1 MKTKNIVLTVAVVV
15 AVIALMET
23 ACARN
28 NGGGTQNKAS
38 ETGIVTNDNGSVS
51 RTYVESTIS
60 TNGNMVTEHRRETRT
75 TLDTEGN
82 MLATSTS
89 EYAQSYPV
97 GDVWGEKTAE
107 GKAAEPTGGLAAG
120 AESVANDSFMG
131 LKFGEV
137 FGLRGAERLRG
148 AEPANQDRVR
158 GAEPANQDRVRGAEP
173 ANQDSEMAN
182 QDEAEPVFVVDSEE
196 PTLLRAKFTP
206 KKTLAGFDDYYVFVT
221 PTTHKV
227 AKVYACAKKSIEPG
241 ARWRRHYLIE
251 ALEKR
256 YQTWARLCSFSRP
269 CYAFDLGDSR
279 YVTACLAGS
288 SRDYETVLCGWDE
301 NVLAEAAEETAAIRE
316 AARKSAA
323 EKRANRVTEAA
334 EAF

>member
-1 MKTKNIVLTVAVVV
+1 MNKKNIAITVGAVA

-28 NGGGTQNKAS
+28 EGAGTQNKSS
-38 ETGIVTNDNGSVS
+38 EAGIVTNDNGSVS
-51 RTYVESTIS
+51 RTYVESSVT

-82 MLATSTS
+82 MLATTTS

-97 GDVWGEKTAE
+97 GDVWGEVKTTGDEQQTAKPE
-107 GKAAEPTGGLAAG
+107 DKAA
-120 AESVANDSFMG
+120 VVNDSFMG
-131 LKFGEV
+131 LKFGEE
-137 FGLRGAERLRG
+137 FAGTNL
-148 AEPANQDRVR
+148 
-158 GAEPANQDRVRGAEP
+158 
-173 ANQDSEMAN
+173 
-182 QDEAEPVFVVDSEE
+182 VVDSEE
-196 PTLLRAKFTP
+196 PTLLRTKFTP
-206 KKTLAGFDDYYVFVT
+206 KKPLAGFDDYYVFVT

-227 AKVYACAKKSIEPG
+227 AKVYACAKNVIDPG

-279 YVTACLAGS
+279 YVTACLAGA
-288 SRDYETVLCGWDE
+288 SRGYETILTGWDE

-316 AARKSAA
+316 AARKTAA
-323 EKRANRVTEAA
+323 EKRANRVNEAA

>member
-1 MKTKNIVLTVAVVV
+1 MNKKNIAITVGAV
-15 AVIALMET
+15 AAIIALMET

-28 NGGGTQNKAS
+28 EGSGTQNKSS
-38 ETGIVTNDNGSVS
+38 EAGIVTNDNGSVS
-51 RTYVESTIS
+51 RTYVESSVT

-82 MLATSTS
+82 MLATTTS

-97 GDVWGEKTAE
+97 GDVWGEVKTTGDEQQTAKPE
-107 GKAAEPTGGLAAG
+107 DKAA
-120 AESVANDSFMG
+120 VVNDSFMG
-131 LKFGEV
+131 LKFGEE
-137 FGLRGAERLRG
+137 FAGTNL
-148 AEPANQDRVR
+148 
-158 GAEPANQDRVRGAEP
+158 
-173 ANQDSEMAN
+173 
-182 QDEAEPVFVVDSEE
+182 VVDSEE

-206 KKTLAGFDDYYVFVT
+206 KKPLAGFDDYYVFVT

-227 AKVYACAKKSIEPG
+227 AKVYACAKNVIDPG

-279 YVTACLAGS
+279 YVTACLAGA
-288 SRDYETVLCGWDE
+288 SRGYETILTGWDE

-316 AARKSAA
+316 AARKTAA
-323 EKRANRVTEAA
+323 EKRANRVNEAA